1 MYKIV
6 RILNRFNVG
15 GPTYNVA
22 YLSKYI
28 GDDFETV
35 LIGGEKNESE
45 ASSEYILDDLD
56 LSYTIMP
63 QMRRSINPFQDI
75 LALWHIIKIIRR
87 HKPDIVHTHAAK
99 AGTLGRIAAILCGV
113 PIIVHTF
120 HGHVFHSYF
129 STWKT
134 KIFLIIERFL
144 AKKSTVIIAISD
156 IQKKELGEEYRICNP
171 DKIHVIPLG
180 FKLNSFIEGIPK
192 KRHTF
197 RETYQFSENTIVVGI
212 VGRLV
217 PVKNHE
223 LFLQAFQHC
232 VRHTQ
237 KDIRACIVGDGEL
250 KEYLY
255 SVCESLGLSYATPE
269 RAYNGESVI
278 FTSWI
283 QEVDEVYAGVDVVC
297 LTSKNEGT
305 PVSLIEAQA
314 SGKPIVSTNVGGIE
328 NIVEEGKTALLSENN
343 ESDFSQKL
351 LHIIEDDVLRT
362 NMSSYASDVIVSK
375 FDYPTLCTNMNR
387 LYNKLLK
394 KQLE

>member
-1 MYKIV
+1 MHKIV

-28 GDDFETV
+28 GDDFETI

-45 ASSEYILDDLD
+45 ASSEYILNDLD
-56 LSYTIMP
+56 LSYTIVP

-75 LALWHIIKIIRR
+75 LALWQIVKIIRKE
-87 HKPDIVHTHAAK
+87 KPDIVHTHAAK
-99 AGTLGRIAAILCGV
+99 AGTLGRIAAFLCGV
-113 PIIVHTF
+113 PVIVHTF

-129 STWKT
+129 SSWKT

-144 AKKSTVIIAISD
+144 AKKSTAIVTISD
-156 IQKKELGEEYRICNP
+156 IQKKELGDEFKICNP

-180 FKLNSFIEGIPK
+180 FKLDNFIEGIPE
-192 KRHTF
+192 KRHSF
-197 RETYQFSENTIVVGI
+197 RERYQFSEHTIVIGI

-223 LFLQAFQHC
+223 LFLQAFQYC

-255 SVCESLGLSYATPE
+255 SVCESLDLSYAHPDSS
-269 RAYNGESVI
+269 YNGESVI

-283 QEVDEVYAGVDVVC
+283 QDVDKVYAGVDIVG

-328 NIVEEGKTALLSENN
+328 NIVEEGKTALLSENTV
-343 ESDFSQKL
+343 SDFSQKL
-351 LHIIEDDVLRT
+351 LQIIDDDVLRT

-375 FDYPTLCTNMNR
+375 FDYRALCSNMNN
-387 LYNKLLK
+387 LYSQLLK
-394 KQLE
+394 QKS